1 MVAQC
6 LSTMLMLV
14 SMHWFILLLNLPVA
28 AWNIYRY
35 AHPVSASVGPPHV
48 HVGDPFSFVVV
59 PFMSCGWKNKAAMIG
74 PHPRGFLGSEGKNPN
89 I

>member
-35 AHPVSASVGPPHV
+35 AQSQHQLGPPQLHV
-48 HVGDPFSFVVV
+48 HVGNPFSFVVV
-59 PFMSCGWKNKAAMIG
+59 PFMSRGWKN
-74 PHPRGFLGSEGKNPN
+74 N
-89 I
+89 